1 MRILSIDPGS
11 LLGWATNATG
21 RIEHGCEDFRIKG
34 GESSGNRWRRYSSW
48 LLDALVIGRDG
59 KGSTIDMVVY
69 ERSIFPAKARFA
81 AEVAAGFTTRLEE
94 MCECQDIALQPIGV
108 QEIKSYAIP
117 PRPTRRKGAPRLDRG
132 KDAMI
137 AAAQARLNGNARPL
151 TEHEADALWLL
162 WLAQERYARG

>member
-1 MRILSIDPGS
+1 MRILAIDPGS
-11 LLGWATNATG
+11 LLGWSTNVSG
-21 RIEHGCEDFRIKG
+21 RIEHGTEDFRVKS
-34 GESSGNRWRRYSSW
+34 GESSGNRWRRYSAW
-48 LLDALVIGRDG
+48 L
-59 KGSTIDMVVY
+59 GSAIVNTELVVY
-69 ERSIFPAKARFA
+69 ERAIFPAKARFA

-94 MCECQDIALQPIGV
+94 RCEALGIALQPVGV

-117 PRPTRRKGAPRLDRG
+117 PRPTRRKGEPRIDRG

-162 WLAQERYARG
+162 WLAEERYAERRAG